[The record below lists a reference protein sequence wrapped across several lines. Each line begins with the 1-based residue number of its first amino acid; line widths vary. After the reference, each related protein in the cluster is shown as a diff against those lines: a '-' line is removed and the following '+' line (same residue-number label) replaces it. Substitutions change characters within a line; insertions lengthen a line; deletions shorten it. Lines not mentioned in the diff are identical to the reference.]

1 MKGLVLAAGAGRR
14 LRPETDALPKA
25 LLTVAD
31 EMTILDLILRNLAT
45 VEITEAVLVVGY
57 RAEAVMGRQ
66 TALQRTH
73 GVRLSFVHNDRAADW
88 NNCYSLWL
96 ARDHLREGVLLV
108 NGDTV
113 HPPSVEKTLLAQQG
127 RGGVVLAVDG
137 AKPLAEEEMKL
148 TVDATGKVTKIS
160 KLLAPARADG
170 EYIGATLVDAAAGV
184 ALGAALEQTW
194 RRNPHLYY
202 EDGFQTF
209 IDGGGSIT
217 TAPIGAVEWVEVD
230 TRDDLARAREIAC
243 RY

>member
-14 LRPETDALPKA
+14 LRPDTDALPKA

-31 EMTILDLILRNLAT
+31 ETTILDLILGNFAS
-45 VEITEAVLVVGY
+45 VEITEVVLVVGH
-57 RAEAVMGRQ
+57 RAEAIVDRQ
-66 TALQRTH
+66 TALERTH
-73 GVRLSFVHNDRAADW
+73 GVRLSFVYNDRAADW

-113 HPPSVEKTLLAQQG
+113 HPPSVEKTLLAQHG
-127 RGGVVLAVDG
+127 RGGVVLAVD
-137 AKPLAEEEMKL
+137 AVKPLAEEEMKL
-148 TVDATGKVTKIS
+148 TVDASGKVTKIS
-160 KLLAPARADG
+160 KLLSPALADG
-170 EYIGATLVDAAAGV
+170 EYIGATLVDVAAGV

-194 RRNPHLYY
+194 RRDPHLYY
-202 EDGFQTF
+202 EDGFQAF

-217 TAPIGAVEWVEVD
+217 TAQIGAIEWVEVD
-230 TRDDLARAREIAC
+230 SHDDLAKARDIAC

>member
-14 LRPETDALPKA
+14 LRPDTDALPKA
-25 LLTVAD
+25 LLTIAD
-31 EMTILDLILRNLAT
+31 EMTILDLILHNFASA
-45 VEITEAVLVVGY
+45 EITEAVLVVGH
-57 RAEAVMGRQ
+57 RAEAVIGRQ
-66 TALQRTH
+66 TALERTH
-73 GVRLSFVHNDRAADW
+73 GVRLSFVHNDRAAEW

-96 ARDHLREGVLLV
+96 ARDHMREGVLLV

-113 HPPSVEKTLLAQQG
+113 HPPSVEKTLLAHSG
-127 RGGVVLAVDG
+127 CGSIVLAVDA

-148 TVDATGKVTKIS
+148 TVDASGNVTKIN
-160 KLLAPARADG
+160 KLLSPGLADA
-170 EYIGATLVDAAAGV
+170 EYIGATLVDVAAGV

-209 IDGGGSIT
+209 IDGGGWIT

-230 TRDDLARAREIAC
+230 NHDDLAKAREIAC

>member
-14 LRPETDALPKA
+14 LRPDTDALPKA
-25 LLTVAD
+25 LLTIAD
-31 EMTILDLILRNLAT
+31 EMTILDLILRNFAS
-45 VEITEAVLVVGY
+45 VEITEAVLVVGH
-57 RAEAVMGRQ
+57 RAETVIGRQ
-66 TALQRTH
+66 TVLERTH

-113 HPPSVEKTLLAQQG
+113 HPPSVEKNLLAHNG
-127 RGGVVLAVDG
+127 RGSVVLAVDA

-148 TVDATGKVTKIS
+148 TVDARGNVSKIS
-160 KLLAPARADG
+160 KLLSPALADA
-170 EYIGATLVDAAAGV
+170 EYIGATLVDVAAGV
-184 ALGAALEQTW
+184 ALGVALEQTW

-230 TRDDLARAREIAC
+230 SHDDLARAREIAC